1 MDFSLW
7 KTKNLNRMTWTTH
20 CLLCENPFSS
30 FQRLM
35 IWLYNQLQILTL
47 PSQYIFS
54 LLIFVVKNKDLF
66 LLNSDIHTI
75 NTCNNYNL
83 YMPNTNLTIFQKGVL
98 YSGCKIYNKLP
109 PHIKGLLNDLKRFKS
124 TLKGFLMERTL
135 YSTEKFYQIT
145 WNDNDFLPM
154 LWSMYIIYCNLYHI
168 RHSDNL
174 KWLWFL
180 PMLWSMYTIY
190 CNLYYIYSY
199 TLTVSMSAKMYME
212 GKINYN
218 YNVCTL
224 IKIFFSVYRL
234 VPGWWDFS
242 DVNQS
247 KSTIKSASFLWLQGN
262 LDSGGSNFSSAAALA
277 LEK

>member
-1 MDFSLW
+1 MSTCPASKLVAVS
-7 KTKNLNRMTWTTH
+7 KR
-20 CLLCENPFSS
+20 CLLNEHKV
-30 FQRLM
+30 FQQSPKLD
-35 IWLYNQLQILTL
+35 
-47 PSQYIFS
+47 S
-54 LLIFVVKNKDLF
+54 LFG
-66 LLNSDIHTI
+66 TI
-75 NTCNNYNL
+75 
-83 YMPNTNLTIFQKGVL
+83 Q
-98 YSGCKIYNKLP
+98 
-109 PHIKGLLNDLKRFKS
+109 
-124 TLKGFLMERTL
+124 E
-135 YSTEKFYQIT
+135 
-145 WNDNDFLPM
+145 DF
-154 LWSMYIIYCNLYHI
+154 
-168 RHSDNL
+168 RHSDNV